1 MKLNI
6 AKSSLMWFK
15 SKQSVSAHPSV
26 FIDGH
31 QLQEVEEQKYLGVM
45 FDNKLQ
51 WGPQVDYMCKKASYF
66 LYLLSIH
73 CRSLTYDILKM
84 LAESL
89 ILS

>member
-1 MKLNI
+1 M
-6 AKSSLMWFK
+6 
-15 SKQSVSAHPSV
+15 
-26 FIDGH
+26 
-31 QLQEVEEQKYLGVM
+31 EEQKYLGIV

-84 LAESL
+84 LTESL
-89 ILS
+89 ILSQFDYALPV